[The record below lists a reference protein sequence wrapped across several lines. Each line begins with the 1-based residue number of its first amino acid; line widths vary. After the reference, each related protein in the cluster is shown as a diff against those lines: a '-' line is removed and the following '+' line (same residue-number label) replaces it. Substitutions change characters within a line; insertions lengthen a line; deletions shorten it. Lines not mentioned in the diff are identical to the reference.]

1 MSAYKGNIRQQKFWS
16 KVGKRMAEFSKK
28 RIWQNTGLAWIV
40 GLAIVAMVFMYW
52 RVTPFGNHSLLMSD
66 MGTQYIPLLTALQHA
81 LRYQVFHF
89 YTFSQSL
96 GSGLVPTVAYY
107 LLSPFNLIVLFFG
120 TAQIPVAAS
129 VIIMIK
135 IATIAATMTWYLQ
148 QHFQT
153 TQRMT
158 IIFALAFSFCGFV
171 AMNYFD
177 LMWLDS
183 LVLLPLVAAGL
194 DRLVA
199 QGRPVLFFASLLAS
213 ILTNYYLGYMTCIFS
228 LFYFIYMLIN
238 WQGSKVGS
246 RLWYGRLG
254 RFALTGV
261 LSGLSAAIILIPTGL
276 GMLLTAK
283 SATKL
288 LNFHLTPEFGGEFFT
303 QFGVGAT
310 NYAQRLMHAPTVFV
324 TSAVVLLTLVYFC
337 HAQFSRQQ
345 KWSAAALLLALFL
358 GMWVRLFNT
367 IWHFMQAP
375 AGFPFRNVFFLSF
388 VMVMLG
394 FAAWQAE
401 PRQIKRTWQWGLPL
415 IQAVLIVVG
424 AASVKFMLALVT
436 GRSAK
441 LTRYFTGIQQIHWQ
455 SVGLSVVYVV
465 ITAAVIFGTRAAW
478 RRWLMSG
485 LVITEV
491 AGNFILA
498 MGTSKFGNQQAY
510 AQAYRQE
517 NRQMAK
523 VDDPDGQLYRVQND
537 NALINRAFQGNY
549 NNYNDSLTFNFH
561 GVSGYSSTLSEQT
574 RTTLEKLGMFSDNV
588 RRIGDVGLTPL
599 TELLLGV
606 KDTVH
611 LGNNV
616 GQSTTVATSA
626 YSSMG
631 FAVPAA
637 LQHVQLTS
645 DALQNQ
651 EAVMQALRPQHQ
663 TYLQQATQLADHV
676 KTVTQVKGVKTTYK
690 YHHQLTLKMKAA
702 GPAYLWVPSGQTKY
716 ATMKV
721 DGTSVAPATNANDKT
736 ALVKLGD
743 FKRGQTLTV
752 TFAAKYSQAIYHTQV
767 ASLRQADF
775 AQLLQTVRRQRLT
788 LRTVSSPVKTSLR
801 GHVTGTPARSDL
813 YLSIPYDV
821 GWQATV
827 NGNRVKPSR
836 VLDGLMR
843 VPLQNGKNTVTLTY
857 HVPGGRVGAG
867 VSLLSLLSFGGLAW
881 WWRAGETGAHR
892 ERSRHQPKS
901 TK

>member
-1 MSAYKGNIRQQKFWS
+1 
-16 KVGKRMAEFSKK
+16 MAEFSRK
-28 RIWQNTGLAWIV
+28 RLWQNTGLAWV
-40 GLAIVAMVFMYW
+40 VALAIMAAVFMYW
-52 RVTPFGNHSLLMSD
+52 RITPFGNHSLLMSD
-66 MGTQYIPLLTALQHA
+66 MGTQYIPLLTALRHA

-120 TAQIPVAAS
+120 TAQVPMAAS
-129 VIIMIK
+129 VIIMVK

-148 QHFQT
+148 RHFRT

-158 IIFALAFSFCGFV
+158 MVFALAFSFCGFV
-171 AMNYFD
+171 AVNYFD

-183 LVLLPLVAAGL
+183 LILLPLVAAGV
-194 DRLVA
+194 DRLVD
-199 QGRPVLFFASLLAS
+199 QGRPVLFFGSLLAS
-213 ILTNYYLGYMTCIFS
+213 ILTNYYLGYMTCLFS
-228 LFYFIYMLIN
+228 LLYFAYVLTN

-246 RLWYGRLG
+246 RPWYGRIG
-254 RFALTGV
+254 RFALTGA

-288 LNFHLTPEFGGEFFT
+288 LNFHLTPEFGAEFFT

-310 NYAQRLMHAPTVFV
+310 NYSQRLMHAPTVFV
-324 TSAVVLLTLVYFC
+324 TSAVVLLTVVYFC
-337 HAQFSRQQ
+337 HAQFSRRQ
-345 KWSAAALLLALFL
+345 KWSAATLLLALFL

-367 IWHFMQAP
+367 IWHLMQAP

-401 PRQIKRTWQWGLPL
+401 PRQIKRSWQWELPL
-415 IQAVLIVVG
+415 IQAALVVGG
-424 AASVKFMLALVT
+424 AASVKIMLRLVS

-441 LTRYFTGIQQIHWQ
+441 LTSYFTGIQQVHWE
-455 SVGLSVVYVV
+455 SVGISVVYIFV
-465 ITAAVIFGTRAAW
+465 TAAVIFGTRAAW
-478 RRWLMSG
+478 RKWLLSG

-498 MGTSKFGNQQAY
+498 MGTSKFGNQQVY

-517 NRQMAK
+517 NQQMAK
-523 VDDPDGQLYRVQND
+523 VNDPDGQLYRVQND

-561 GVSGYSSTLSEQT
+561 GISGYSSTLSEST

-611 LGNNV
+611 LGNNSSW
-616 GQSTTVATSA
+616 QTRTTG
-626 YSSMG
+626 YSGMG
-631 FAVPAA
+631 FAVSTA
-637 LQHVQLTS
+637 LQNVQLTS

-651 EAVMQALRPQHQ
+651 EQIMQALRPQRHA
-663 TYLQQATQLADHV
+663 YLQQAAQLADHV
-676 KTVTQVKGVKTTYK
+676 KVVSQVKGVKTTYK
-690 YHHQLTLKMKAA
+690 YHHQLSLKMKAT

-721 DGTSVAPATNANDKT
+721 NGVSVAPATNANDKT
-736 ALVKLGD
+736 ALVKLGN
-743 FKRGQTLTV
+743 FKRGQTISV

-775 AQLLQTVRRQRLT
+775 ARLLQTVRRQRLT
-788 LRTVSSPVKTSLR
+788 VKTVSSPVKTSLQ
-801 GHVTGTPARSDL
+801 GHVTGTPSRSDL
-813 YLSIPYDV
+813 YLSIPYDA

-827 NGNRVKPSR
+827 NGNRVQTTR
-836 VLDGLMR
+836 VLDGLTR

-857 HVPGGRVGAG
+857 HVPGGRLGAG
-867 VSLLSLLSFGGLAW
+867 ISLVSLLSFAGLAW
-881 WWRAGETGAHR
+881 WWRIDEAGVHR
-892 ERSRHQPKS
+892 ERSRHLRKS
-901 TK
+901 SK